1 MSNAGEIRA
10 RLTLE
15 SDAFKRG
22 MDDAKNKMGEVGNS
36 ADRLKNDLNVMQK
49 GFSLLGGAATA
60 AIGGSVAIAANFE
73 SSMARVGAIT
83 GASAE
88 EMQRFEAVA
97 REMGATTTFSASE
110 AAEAL
115 QLLGMAGY
123 SVDDSISSLP
133 GVLSLASA
141 AQVDLGTS
149 ADIVSNIMSG
159 FGWEATET
167 GTAVDILTK
176 AMTTANTDLPRLGE
190 AMKMVAPVSNSL
202 GVSMEDTA
210 TAIGKMG
217 DAGISGSQAGTALRA
232 MFLSLAN
239 PTGQTIKA
247 MEDLGIEVTNADGA
261 MKPLPELMGHIG
273 DKMDGMTDAQKTQT
287 AAQLVGREATS
298 GFLALLEV
306 GEEGL
311 ADYSQALT
319 DSAGT
324 AERMAQVQNDTVVG
338 AFKEFKSALEEVGIA
353 IGQEYLPMV
362 RNLIDSG
369 ADIIRWLGE
378 LDPATVTM
386 TLNFAAATA
395 AIGLTVTTLGKLAIA
410 IKGLFMSM
418 GPAGWLI
425 LGISLLGGAIISS
438 KLAAEDFTEVNL
450 ELAETMIETQD
461 ALQVQIDQF
470 DELSSKSRL
479 TTDEFAELIDIQD
492 ELGRAVDQNRIDEL
506 TERQEALRE
515 KSGLSNDELNTMI
528 GLNDSLIEKVPEAAH
543 AISEQGNRVVETT
556 DSFKDYNKELNDATI
571 RELERQK
578 IIAEGKEREL
588 QEEVNQLK
596 KEHNESLELEKEYRA
611 EFKNF
616 DEEASIARI
625 EQLQS
630 QIDSNELR
638 GRDAQFARASIKAE
652 EDKLERFRDQY
663 VSQMEISDELA
674 EQIKQKETEIGMA
687 DEINGMI
694 VEQLLQQVGLNGTR
708 EDGIGLLEEAIAK
721 EQEQIDKSEE
731 LRGSQEGLNEQVD
744 GEIGRRNEAI
754 AKYQDAKGQ
763 IEEILGL
770 QSSTNDAIQTGT
782 GNVGELEI
790 KYRGAVDRINDGNS
804 AQVEVNNRIDE
815 GIKKGDSLN
824 QTLAE
829 RIAKLI
835 DVDDQG
841 GADNLNEKLSRSV
854 TKLVTIKE
862 TSSPN
867 AGRSASKRRNPNATS
882 NKFMEVVRCL

>member
-1 MSNAGEIRA
+1 MANAGDIVA
-10 RLTLE
+10 RLRLE
-15 SDAFKRG
+15 NDDFRRGAEAAKQDMEQMSAKAKSVSDDINTIQKISAAAF
-22 MDDAKNKMGEVGNS
+22 
-36 ADRLKNDLNVMQK
+36 
-49 GFSLLGGAATA
+49 GGATA
-60 AIGGSVAIAANFE
+60 AIGGSIAMAANFE
-73 SSMARVGAIT
+73 QGMARVKAISGAT
-83 GASAE
+83 DE
-88 EMQRFEAVA
+88 EFAALTQTARDLGRTTRFTSMDAAVA
-97 REMGATTTFSASE
+97 K
-110 AAEAL
+110 
-115 QLLGMAGY
+115 
-123 SVDDSISSLP
+123 
-133 GVLSLASA
+133 LS
-141 AQVDLGTS
+141 
-149 ADIVSNIMSG
+149 
-159 FGWEATET
+159 
-167 GTAVDILTK
+167 
-176 AMTTANTDLPRLGE
+176 
-190 AMKMVAPVSNSL
+190 
-202 GVSMEDTA
+202 
-210 TAIGKMG
+210 
-217 DAGISGSQAGTALRA
+217 DAGIQGGKAGTTLRMAL
-232 MFLSLAN
+232 LSLAN
-239 PTGQTIKA
+239 PTGQTEKA
-247 MEDLGIEVTNADGA
+247 MEKLGINVLTAEGA
-261 MKPLPELMGHIG
+261 MKPLPELIG
-273 DKMDGMTDAQKTQT
+273 EIADKTEGMTDAQKTQT
-287 AAQLVGREATS
+287 VAQLVGTQAAS
-298 GFLALLEV
+298 GFIALLDV
-306 GEEGL
+306 GEDAL
-311 ADYSQALT
+311 ADYTQGLKESEGAAQAIADT
-319 DSAGT
+319 
-324 AERMAQVQNDTVVG
+324 QNNTVLG
-338 AFKEFKSALEEVGIA
+338 AFDAFKSALADIGIS
-353 IGQEYLPMV
+353 IGNEYLPMV
-362 RNLIDSG
+362 KDVLNGG
-369 ADIIRWLGE
+369 ADMLRMFGD
-378 LDPATVTM
+378 LDPALVT
-386 TLNFAAATA
+386 TALNFIAISSG
-395 AIGLTVTTLGKLAIA
+395 IGLAITTIGKLAIA
-410 IKGLFMSM
+410 IKGLYASM
-418 GPAGWLI
+418 GPACWLI

-438 KLAAEDFTEVNL
+438 KIAAEDFAEVNL

-492 ELGRAVDQNRIDEL
+492 ELGRAVDQNRLDEL

-515 KSGLSNDELNTMI
+515 KSGLSNDELSTMI

-652 EDKLERFRDQY
+652 EDKLERFREQY

-744 GEIGRRNEAI
+744 AEIGRRNEAI

-841 GADNLNEKLSRSV
+841 GADALNEKLSRPI
-854 TKLVTIKE
+854 TKSITFCEGKTFNTKV
-862 TSSPN
+862 SSTQKKK
-867 AGRSASKRRNPNATS
+867 AR
-882 NKFMEVVRCL
+882 EVLLCL

>member
-1 MSNAGEIRA
+1 MANAGDIVA
-10 RLTLE
+10 RLRLE
-15 SDAFKRG
+15 NDDFRRGAEAAKQDMEQMSAKAKSVSDDIKTIQKISAAAF
-22 MDDAKNKMGEVGNS
+22 
-36 ADRLKNDLNVMQK
+36 
-49 GFSLLGGAATA
+49 GGATA
-60 AIGGSVAIAANFE
+60 AIGGSIAMAANFE
-73 SSMARVGAIT
+73 QGMARVKAI
-83 GASAE
+83 S
-88 EMQRFEAVA
+88 
-97 REMGATTTFSASE
+97 GATDEEFAALTQTARDLGRTTRFTSMD
-110 AAEAL
+110 AADGLAYL
-115 QLLGMAGY
+115 SMAGFTATQ
-123 SVDDSISSLP
+123 SMEALP
-133 GVLSLASA
+133 GVLNLAGA
-141 AQVDLGTS
+141 AGIDLGSS
-149 ADIVSNIMSG
+149 ADIVSNILQG
-159 FGWEATET
+159 FGMSADDT
-167 GTAVDILTK
+167 GRAVDVLVE
-176 AMTTANTDLPRLGE
+176 AMTSANTDLPQLGN
-190 AMKMVAPVSNSL
+190 AMSYVAPVASAL
-202 GVSMEDTA
+202 GLSIEETTA
-210 TAIGKMG
+210 AVAKLS
-217 DAGISGSQAGTALRA
+217 DAGIQGGKAGTTLRMAL
-232 MFLSLAN
+232 LSLAN
-239 PTGQTIKA
+239 PTGQTEKA
-247 MEDLGIEVTNADGA
+247 MEKLGINVLTAEGA
-261 MKPLPELMGHIG
+261 MKPLPELIG
-273 DKMDGMTDAQKTQT
+273 EIADKTEGMTDAQKTQT
-287 AAQLVGREATS
+287 VAQLVGTQAAS
-298 GFLALLEV
+298 GFIALLDV
-306 GEEGL
+306 GEDAL
-311 ADYSQALT
+311 ADYTQGLKESEGAAQAIADT
-319 DSAGT
+319 
-324 AERMAQVQNDTVVG
+324 QNNTVLG
-338 AFKEFKSALEEVGIA
+338 AFDAFKSALADIGIS
-353 IGQEYLPMV
+353 IGNEYLPMV
-362 RNLIDSG
+362 KDVLNGG
-369 ADIIRWLGE
+369 ADMLRKFGD
-378 LDPATVTM
+378 LDPALVT
-386 TLNFAAATA
+386 TALNFIAISSG
-395 AIGLTVTTLGKLAIA
+395 IGLAITTIGKLAIA
-410 IKGLFMSM
+410 IKGLYASM

-438 KLAAEDFTEVNL
+438 KIAAEDFTEVNL

-461 ALQVQIDQF
+461 ALQLQIDQF

-479 TTDEFAELIDIQD
+479 TTDEFMELIDIQD

-528 GLNDSLIEKVPEAAH
+528 GLNDSLIEKVPETAH

-630 QIDSNELR
+630 QLDSNELR

-652 EDKLERFRDQY
+652 EDKLERFREQY

-744 GEIGRRNEAI
+744 AEIGRRNEAI
-754 AKYQDAKGQ
+754 AKYQDAKAQ

-841 GADNLNEKLSRSV
+841 GADALNEKLSRPI
-854 TKLVTIKE
+854 TKSITFCEGKTFNTKV
-862 TSSPN
+862 SSTQKKK
-867 AGRSASKRRNPNATS
+867 AR
-882 NKFMEVVRCL
+882 EVLLCL